1 MVHISGNTTFVG
13 NKATDNGGAIYAS
26 DSSVYVESGT
36 LFLSNVA
43 STGSGGG
50 VYVSSSV
57 MAFSGTVFKENRG
70 ATGGGVASFSSGSM
84 LDEESG
90 GTDFTFDQETF
101 GFGPSIITG
110 CRFDGNT
117 ATDGG
122 AFYTAA

>member
-1 MVHISGNTTFVG
+1 
-13 NKATDNGGAIYAS
+13 
-26 DSSVYVESGT
+26 
-36 LFLSNVA
+36 
-43 STGSGGG
+43 
-50 VYVSSSV
+50 
-57 MAFSGTVFKENRG
+57 
-70 ATGGGVASFSSGSM
+70 M

-122 AFYTAA
+122 AFYTAAGYDVIVDSSFTRNFAGSY